1 MTVTERV
8 ARARPPSR
16 TASRAWLV
24 GFWVSAVAG
33 VVLSVAEATSRP
45 ILGARWTLLDVLA
58 AWAGVWVVGVVCA
71 LHLPMRRR
79 RALIAIVVVATVLR
93 VAAMASGPTL
103 SDDLYRYSWDAR
115 VQVSGVDPYRFPPQ
129 AKALRPLREG
139 WLWPNAA
146 GCAHITRPPGCTRIN
161 RPTDRTIYPPVA
173 EGWFTAVYRLGGG
186 IGSQYKL
193 WQGAGLATEL
203 ATMGLLAALLI
214 RQRRDPRWLALYALC
229 PVPVVEVV
237 NDGHIDGLAILFL
250 IAAFLA
256 LSPRR
261 ASLDWVVP
269 PEVSPWRA
277 AAAGALIG
285 ASALVKLYPIVL
297 LLVVWVAPGIRWRHR
312 LASAA
317 AAVGVVAAGYAPHVA
332 TVGIKVLGYLPGYL
346 KEEHYTG
353 TSSRFLLAAL
363 FHLHG
368 HAAEA
373 AVVAA
378 VAVTAV
384 ALVVFRPPA
393 VQAATVLI
401 GVLLLA
407 ATPVQPWYAVTLVAL
422 ATVAGRARWGLVVAA
437 GYPYF
442 FAVILSAIH
451 QNGIGQIAY
460 GAAAAGVLAVSAV
473 AVARR
478 RTGAGEGVGPEGPGP
493 AGTGPGIGGPGRRGR
508 SARP

>member
-1 MTVTERV
+1 MTVTEPV
-8 ARARPPSR
+8 ARARPPGR
-16 TASRAWLV
+16 RGQRRWLI
-24 GFWVSAVAG
+24 GFWVSAGAG
-33 VVLSVAEATSRP
+33 VAMAVAEATSRP

-71 LHLPMRRR
+71 LHLTMRRR
-79 RALIAIVVVATVLR
+79 RALIAIAVVATALR
-93 VAAMASGPTL
+93 LAAMASGPTL

-115 VQVSGVDPYRFPPQ
+115 VQVSGVDPYRYPPQ
-129 AKALRPLREG
+129 AGALRPLREG
-139 WLWPNAA
+139 WLWPDAT
-146 GCAHITRPPGCTRIN
+146 GCAHVTRPPDCTRIN
-161 RPTDRTIYPPVA
+161 RPSDRTIYPPVA
-173 EGWFTAVYRLGGG
+173 EAWFSAVYRLGGG
-186 IGSQYKL
+186 IGSRYKL
-193 WQGAGLATEL
+193 WQGAGVATEL
-203 ATMGLLAALLI
+203 ATMGVLTALLI

-256 LSPRR
+256 LLPRR
-261 ASLDWVVP
+261 AEPAGRGP
-269 PEVSPWRA
+269 PPLVERAAQPVISPWRS

-285 ASALVKLYPIVL
+285 AATLVKLYPIVVL
-297 LLVVWVAPGIRWRHR
+297 LAVWVAPGVRWRHR
-312 LASAA
+312 LASGA
-317 AAVGVVAAGYAPHVA
+317 AAVGVVGIGYAPHVA
-332 TVGIKVLGYLPGYL
+332 AVGIKVLGYLPGYL

-378 VAVTAV
+378 VAATGIV
-384 ALVVFRPPA
+384 LIIRRPPA
-393 VQAATVLI
+393 IQAATVII

-422 ATVAGRARWGLVVAA
+422 AAAARRPRWGLVVAA

-442 FAVILSAIH
+442 FAVILSAVH
-451 QNGIGQIAY
+451 QNGLGQIAY
-460 GAAAAGVLAVSAV
+460 GAAAVGVLALSVV
-473 AVARR
+473 AATRR
-478 RTGAGEGVGPEGPGP
+478 RTGPGEPGAP
-493 AGTGPGIGGPGRRGR
+493 A
-508 SARP
+508 

>member
-1 MTVTERV
+1 MTLEPV
-8 ARARPPSR
+8 ARSRPPGR
-16 TASRAWLV
+16 TAQRGWIA
-24 GFWVSAVAG
+24 GFWGSAVAG

-79 RALIAIVVVATVLR
+79 RALIAIAVVATALR
-93 VAAMASGPTL
+93 VAALASGPTL

-115 VQVSGVDPYRFPPQ
+115 VQISGVDPYRYPPQ

-139 WLWPNAA
+139 WLWPDAA
-146 GCAHITRPPGCTRIN
+146 GCAHIMRPPGCTRIN
-161 RPTDRTIYPPVA
+161 RPSDRTIYPPVA
-173 EGWFTAVYRLGGG
+173 EGWFGAVYRLGGG
-186 IGSQYKL
+186 IGSRYKL

-203 ATMGLLAALLI
+203 GTMGLLTALLI
-214 RQRRDPRWLALYALC
+214 RRRRDPRWLALYALC

-256 LSPRR
+256 LAPRWAPPGGTAPR
-261 ASLDWVVP
+261 ASP
-269 PEVSPWRA
+269 STWRA

-285 ASALVKLYPIVL
+285 ASALVKLYPIVVL
-297 LLVVWVAPGIRWRHR
+297 LAVWVAPGIRWRHR
-312 LASAA
+312 LASGS
-317 AAVGVVAAGYAPHVA
+317 AAVGVVVLGYAPHVA
-332 TVGIKVLGYLPGYL
+332 AVGIKVLGYLPGYL

-368 HAAEA
+368 HAAEV

-378 VAVTAV
+378 VVVTG
-384 ALVVFRPPA
+384 LVLIIRRPPA
-393 VQAATVLI
+393 IQAATVLI

-407 ATPVQPWYAVTLVAL
+407 
-422 ATVAGRARWGLVVAA
+422 
-437 GYPYF
+437 
-442 FAVILSAIH
+442 
-451 QNGIGQIAY
+451 
-460 GAAAAGVLAVSAV
+460 
-473 AVARR
+473 
-478 RTGAGEGVGPEGPGP
+478 
-493 AGTGPGIGGPGRRGR
+493 
-508 SARP
+508 

>member
-1 MTVTERV
+1 MTVTEPV
-8 ARARPPSR
+8 ARARPPGR
-16 TASRAWLV
+16 TAQRRWLI
-24 GFWVSAVAG
+24 GFWISAGAG
-33 VVLSVAEATSRP
+33 VVASVAEATSRP
-45 ILGARWTLLDVLA
+45 ILGARWSLLDVLA

-71 LHLPMRRR
+71 LHLTMRRR
-79 RALIAIVVVATVLR
+79 RALIAVAVVATALR
-93 VAAMASGPTL
+93 LAAMASAPTL

-115 VQVSGVDPYRFPPQ
+115 VQVSGVDPYRYPPQ
-129 AKALRPLREG
+129 ANALRPRREG
-139 WLWPNAA
+139 WLWPDAS
-146 GCAHITRPPGCTRIN
+146 GCAHIMRPPGCTRIN
-161 RPTDRTIYPPVA
+161 RPSDRTIYPPVA
-173 EGWFTAVYRLGGG
+173 EGWFSVVYRLGGG
-186 IGSQYKL
+186 IDSRYKL
-193 WQGAGLATEL
+193 WQGAGVVTEL

-261 ASLDWVVP
+261 AEPDKGGPPPLVERSAPPVVP
-269 PEVSPWRA
+269 PWRA

-285 ASALVKLYPIVL
+285 VAALVKLYPIVVL
-297 LLVVWVAPGIRWRHR
+297 LAVWVAPGVRWRHR
-312 LASAA
+312 LASGA
-317 AAVGVVAAGYAPHVA
+317 AAVGVVALGYAPHVVA
-332 TVGIKVLGYLPGYL
+332 VGIKVLGYLPGYL

-378 VAVTAV
+378 VAVTAIV
-384 ALVVFRPPA
+384 LIIRRPPA
-393 VQAATVLI
+393 IHAAAVLI
-401 GVLLLA
+401 GVLLLS

-422 ATVAGRARWGLVVAA
+422 AAAARRPRWGLVVAA

-442 FAVILSAIH
+442 FAVILSAVH
-451 QNGIGQIAY
+451 QNGLGQIAY
-460 GAAAAGVLAVSAV
+460 GAAALGVLAVSV
-473 AVARR
+473 AAAGRR
-478 RTGAGEGVGPEGPGP
+478 RTEAGEPVAPE
-493 AGTGPGIGGPGRRGR
+493 
-508 SARP
+508 